1 MFVRAAGGR
10 GAQPRMDA
18 LRCQSVGKGVPSA
31 RDGGHHGGGC
41 GLFLPLGD
49 GGFRSA
55 RIAPPPISRARRANA
70 MLEPAFPADLPVPG
84 LLRALLR
91 DEPTLL
97 HEQAR
102 RFDAWR
108 AHGAEHAP

>member
-1 MFVRAAGGR
+1 
-10 GAQPRMDA
+10 
-18 LRCQSVGKGVPSA
+18 
-31 RDGGHHGGGC
+31 
-41 GLFLPLGD
+41 
-49 GGFRSA
+49 
-55 RIAPPPISRARRANA
+55 